1 MGIIGGVRLLGM
13 IAVVAI
19 WTTCAL
25 AEVVVTLPDGQ
36 VAKAVVQ
43 SGRLVEVMARDGTR
57 LIGVD
62 MAWYA
67 PVAARA
73 GAVKAGELSEED
85 RKSIQEIC
93 GVPSFYDRCEI
104 LLLQGDADRAVGLMQ
119 LVRDRDFH
127 AGKGEVIWR
136 AELWYF
142 EFQNGGWAKVSQQNK
157 VLDRQRFTSRE
168 KYLEYVRPIRFVP
181 KLGGIKAGETDTR
194 IELSGD
200 DLKQSVCPGEK

>member
-1 MGIIGGVRLLGM
+1 M
-13 IAVVAI
+13 A
-19 WTTCAL
+19 
-25 AEVVVTLPDGQ
+25 LPDGE
-36 VAKAVVQ
+36 VVKTVVQ
-43 SGRLVEVMARDGTR
+43 AGRPVEVTAKDGTR
-57 LIGVD
+57 LLGVD

-67 PVAARA
+67 PVPAAA
-73 GAVKAGELSEED
+73 KAGELSEDD

-93 GVPSFYDRCEI
+93 TVPSFYDRCEI

-142 EFQNGGWAKVSQQNK
+142 EFQNGGWAKVSQQNR

-181 KLGGIKAGETDTR
+181 KLGGIKAGGKDTR
-194 IELSGD
+194 IELSED
-200 DLKQSVCPGEK
+200 DLKQAVRPTKP

>member
-1 MGIIGGVRLLGM
+1 MRIGVLILAMASAVGLLAGEISIIM
-13 IAVVAI
+13 
-19 WTTCAL
+19 
-25 AEVVVTLPDGQ
+25 PDGQ
-36 VAKAVVQ
+36 AVRAQ
-43 SGRLVEVMARDGTR
+43 RAEGKPLSATLKDGTR

-62 MAWYA
+62 MSWYA
-67 PVAARA
+67 PVAEAA
-73 GAVKAGELSEED
+73 AKPGELDDGD
-85 RKSIQEIC
+85 RKAIQGIC
-93 GVPSFYDRCEI
+93 TVPSFYDRCEI

-157 VLDRQRFTSRE
+157 VLDRQRFASRE

-181 KLGGIKAGETDTR
+181 KLGGIKASDKDTR
-194 IELSGD
+194 IELSAD
-200 DLKQSVCPGEK
+200 DLKQFVRPGEK